1 MKWSSGWRGV
11 WVLLALALAVYGPGL
26 ASIGAVDRDESRFAQ
41 ASRQM
46 FEALALPE
54 PERDPALHS
63 GGLAIPYV
71 QDVPRLNK
79 PPLIYWL
86 QSACAWALT
95 GGEPSRDA
103 IWMYRVPSVLSA
115 LAAGLLTWRLGLR
128 MFEPRTAMLAGAL
141 LMVGPVVMFDAHQ
154 ARADQ
159 LLLATVVATQRCL
172 FEVWVRSRRSV
183 DGAGAR
189 GGTFLWAMALWA
201 CLGLSVLAKGPIGPM
216 IALLSAC
223 GLLLADRRR
232 TGWGFLGGL
241 WIVPGVLVLGAM
253 VLPWAW
259 AVGAHFAERNGTD
272 VVQGL
277 RAYLELVRAE
287 TVGRAGGSREGH
299 WGPPGMYLL
308 LLAAT
313 FWPGSLLTLAGVVR
327 GFARG
332 TRGGSGLRLGLGGR
346 GAELFL
352 IAWTVPAWVFFELFG
367 AKLLHYVL
375 PMYPALALLTAR
387 AVMGC
392 DPRRFSRAGTGIWLA
407 IGLGAALATLGAS
420 AWVMYWGLRGVGGGG
435 GGGATTGAAIALGAS
450 IIAIFGLLDHAR
462 PRGES
467 DAQRARDVPR
477 ATVASIVAACV
488 LWAGVMQGLGPWVV
502 PGAGSRAI
510 GMILAQAENAQG
522 RPIASTY
529 REDSIVFTTRGAV
542 DRLEPEAVVDWVE
555 QHPAGLLVLRAEDRA
570 QAERLPMR
578 VLGSARWFEG
588 LKVREADVLEVAW
601 PTSERPGRE
610 ENGR

>member
-1 MKWSSGWRGV
+1 
-11 WVLLALALAVYGPGL
+11 
-26 ASIGAVDRDESRFAQ
+26 
-41 ASRQM
+41 
-46 FEALALPE
+46 
-54 PERDPALHS
+54 
-63 GGLAIPYV
+63 
-71 QDVPRLNK
+71 
-79 PPLIYWL
+79 
-86 QSACAWALT
+86 
-95 GGEPSRDA
+95 
-103 IWMYRVPSVLSA
+103 VLSA
-115 LAAGLLTWRLGLR
+115 LAAALLTWRLGLR
-128 MFEPRTAMLAGAL
+128 MFEPRTAMLAAVL
-141 LMVGPVVMFDAHQ
+141 LAVGPVVMFDAHQ

-159 LLLATVVATQRCL
+159 LLLATVAATQWCL
-172 FEVWVRSRRSV
+172 FEVWRRTRSGPDV
-183 DGAGAR
+183 GADVGADGRASR
-189 GGTFLWAMALWA
+189 GGTFAWAMAFWA
-201 CLGLSVLAKGPIGPM
+201 CAGLSVLAKGPIGPM
-216 IALLSAC
+216 IAMLSAC
-223 GLLLADRRR
+223 AMLVADRRR

-241 WIVPGVLVLGAM
+241 WVVPGVLVLGAM
-253 VLPWAW
+253 VAPWAW
-259 AVGAHFAERNGTD
+259 AVAQHFAEKNGTGLA
-272 VVQGL
+272 QGL

-327 GFARG
+327 GWGRG
-332 TRGGSGLRLGLGGR
+332 LGGWAGLRRGAGGR

-352 IAWTVPAWVFFELFG
+352 IAWAVPAWVFFELFG

-392 DPRRFSRAGTGIWLA
+392 DVRRFSRAGTAIWLA

-462 PRGES
+462 PRGRD

-477 ATVASIVAACV
+477 AMVASIVAACV

-510 GMILAQAENAQG
+510 GLILAQADNAG
-522 RPIASTY
+522 ERPIASTY

-542 DRLEPEAVVDWVE
+542 ERIQAADVPDWVE
-555 QHPAGLLVLRAEDRA
+555 RHPAGILILRAEDRGA
-570 QAERLPMR
+570 AEVLPMR
-578 VLGSARWFEG
+578 TLGTARWFEG
-588 LKVREADVLEVAW
+588 LRVREAEVLEVDW
-601 PTSERPGRE
+601 PTRE
-610 ENGR
+610 EIGR